1 MNPARSSIPEVPGWP
16 YSGAF
21 PSYAA
26 TASTSTSA
34 RVNSSTG
41 NTVSFRAGPLEL
53 FLLSDPADVH
63 VVLVERAYDFHKS
76 PNYAYLRALLGTGLL
91 TSEDELHKRQR
102 RLMAPSFTPRQIGAL
117 AETFVTCAERL
128 QWRRR
133 CRAPAEPW
141 PRSGVTSLRQGVAPA
156 PCRRPHRA
164 TPPSPPPPAGSSPE
178 WSP

>member
-16 YSGAF
+16 VLGSLPELRRNRLDFYERAGEQ
-21 PSYAA
+21 Y
-26 TASTSTSA
+26 
-34 RVNSSTG
+34 G

-133 CRAPAEPW
+133 WRAP
-141 PRSGVTSLRQGVAPA
+141 TD
-156 PCRRPHRA
+156 
-164 TPPSPPPPAGSSPE
+164 PSPRLG
-178 WSP
+178 